1 MQVRRASEILSL
13 VAFSGLVRG
22 PSWAEQVFDKPEPA
36 DERPNPEPQ
45 RRQEPRFFPPET
57 PCEGRC

>member
-22 PSWAEQVFDKPEPA
+22 PSWAEQVFDKPEPE
-36 DERPNPEPQ
+36 DEGVNPEP
-45 RRQEPRFFPPET
+45 RRREPRFFRPDT
-57 PCEGRC
+57 PCEGSC